1 MGTDLAAILISSVF
15 LGVGFV
21 IAKFFPETSILSAG
35 FLIGLLILN
44 IALYVGLS
52 FLYRPESIVW
62 EGIPMS

>member
-1 MGTDLAAILISSVF
+1 MGTDLTAIIISSVF
-15 LGVGFV
+15 LGVGYV
-21 IAKFFPETSILSAG
+21 ITKFFPETSILSAG

-44 IALYVGLS
+44 IVLYIGLS